1 MKGGLIM
8 NNKEMN
14 DQDKR
19 ILQSRLKERRLFL
32 NMTYQ
37 DLADKTGIS
46 KSTLQRYETGGIQNL
61 PYDKIFVLSEA
72 LEVRPEYFTDLT
84 KDYTA
89 QPVIQDFMFPQSNRA
104 EYLDHIMEFEK
115 KALEKIT
122 PSLISKGYKVE
133 QKDRGSI
140 GDLVA
145 IKGPE
150 IWYLD
155 FLFIRDVNNYPT
167 GMGMQRQQFLM
178 RLGRLA
184 VYDKPITKYSIVMDH
199 RILAKQM
206 IDRFKP
212 VHLDIEIS
220 IIVLTSDGFDEFYF
234 R

>member
-1 MKGGLIM
+1 MS
-8 NNKEMN
+8 

-61 PYDKIFVLSEA
+61 PYDKIFILSEA

-89 QPVIQDFMFPQSNRA
+89 QPATQDVMFPQSNRT
-104 EYLDHIMEFEK
+104 EYLDHIKEFER

-145 IKGPE
+145 TKGSE
-150 IWYLD
+150 IWHLD
-155 FLFIRDVNNYPT
+155 FLFIRDVNSYPT
-167 GMGMQRQQFLM
+167 GMGMQQQQLLM
-178 RLGRLA
+178 RFGRLA

-199 RILAKQM
+199 RMLAEQL
-206 IDRFKP
+206 INRFKP
-212 VHLDIEIS
+212 VHLNIEIS
-220 IIVLTSDGFDEFYF
+220 IIILANDGFNELNFK
-234 R
+234 

>member
-1 MKGGLIM
+1 MS
-8 NNKEMN
+8 

-61 PYDKIFVLSEA
+61 PYDKIFILSEA

-89 QPVIQDFMFPQSNRA
+89 QPATQDVMFPQSNRT
-104 EYLDHIMEFEK
+104 EYLDHIKEFER

-145 IKGPE
+145 TKGSE
-150 IWYLD
+150 IWHLD
-155 FLFIRDVNNYPT
+155 FLFIRDVNSYPT
-167 GMGMQRQQFLM
+167 GMGMQRQQLLI

-184 VYDKPITKYSIVMDH
+184 VYDKPITKYSIVIDH
-199 RILAKQM
+199 RILAEQM
-206 IDRFKP
+206 INRFKP

-220 IIVLTSDGFDEFYF
+220 IIVLKNDGFDEINF

>member
-61 PYDKIFVLSEA
+61 PYDKIFAISEA

-89 QPVIQDFMFPQSNRA
+89 QPVTQDVMFPQSNRA
-104 EYLDHIMEFEK
+104 EYMDHIMEFEK

-145 IKGPE
+145 TKGPE
-150 IWYLD
+150 IWHLD

-167 GMGMQRQQFLM
+167 GMGMQRQQLLM

-184 VYDKPITKYSIVMDH
+184 VYDKPITKYSIVMD
-199 RILAKQM
+199 RRVIAEQM

-220 IIVLTSDGFDEFYF
+220 IIVLTNDGFDEFNF

>member
-1 MKGGLIM
+1 MS
-8 NNKEMN
+8 NKKMN

-37 DLADKTGIS
+37 DLANKTGLS

-61 PYDKIFVLSEA
+61 PYDKIFTLSEA
-72 LEVRPEYFTDLT
+72 LDVKPEYFTDLT

-89 QPVIQDFMFPQSNRA
+89 QPISPDDMFPQSNRT
-104 EYLDHIMEFEK
+104 EYLDHIKEFEK
-115 KALEKIT
+115 KALERIS

-145 IKGPE
+145 TKGSE
-150 IWYLD
+150 VWHLD
-155 FLFIRDVNNYPT
+155 FLFIRDVRKHPPGT
-167 GMGMQRQQFLM
+167 GMQQQQFLM

-184 VYDKPITKYSIVMDH
+184 VYDKPITKYSIVMD
-199 RILAKQM
+199 RRVLAEQM
-206 IDRFKP
+206 MNRFKP
-212 VHLDIEIS
+212 VHLDIKIS
-220 IIVLTSDGFDEFYF
+220 IIVFTNDGFDELFF
-234 R
+234 

>member
-1 MKGGLIM
+1 M
-8 NNKEMN
+8 NNKEMSE
-14 DQDKR
+14 QDKK
-19 ILQSRLKERRLFL
+19 ILQNRLKERRLFL

-37 DLADKTGIS
+37 DLANKTGIS

-61 PYDKIFVLSEA
+61 PYDKIFALSEA

-89 QPVIQDFMFPQSNRA
+89 QSVFQNTISAQNNRA
-104 EYLDHIMEFEK
+104 EYLEHIKEFER

-122 PSLISKGYKVE
+122 PSLIINGYKVKQE
-133 QKDRGSI
+133 DRGSV

-145 IKGPE
+145 TKGAE
-150 IWYLD
+150 IWHLD

-167 GMGMQRQQFLM
+167 GIGMQRHQLLM

-184 VYDKPITKYSIVMDH
+184 VYDKPITKYSIVINH
-199 RILAKQM
+199 RAIAEQLV
-206 IDRFKP
+206 DRFKP

-220 IIVLTSDGFDEFYF
+220 IVLLTSDGFEELYF
-234 R
+234 SK

>member
-1 MKGGLIM
+1 MS
-8 NNKEMN
+8 

-89 QPVIQDFMFPQSNRA
+89 QPATQDVMFPQSNRT
-104 EYLDHIMEFEK
+104 EYLDHIKEFER

-145 IKGPE
+145 TKGSE
-150 IWYLD
+150 IWHLD
-155 FLFIRDVNNYPT
+155 FLFIRDVNSYPT
-167 GMGMQRQQFLM
+167 GTGMQRQQLLI

-199 RILAKQM
+199 RILAEQM
-206 IDRFKP
+206 INRFKP

-220 IIVLTSDGFDEFYF
+220 IIVLKNDGFDEINF

>member
-1 MKGGLIM
+1 M
-8 NNKEMN
+8 NNKEMS
-14 DQDKR
+14 DQDKK
-19 ILQSRLKERRLFL
+19 ILQNRLKERRLFL

-61 PYDKIFVLSEA
+61 PYDKIFILSEA

-89 QPVIQDFMFPQSNRA
+89 QPATQDVMFPQSNRT
-104 EYLDHIMEFEK
+104 EYLDHIKEFER

-145 IKGPE
+145 TKGSE
-150 IWYLD
+150 IWHLD
-155 FLFIRDVNNYPT
+155 FLFIRDVNSYPT
-167 GMGMQRQQFLM
+167 GMGMQRQQLLI

-199 RILAKQM
+199 RILAEQM
-206 IDRFKP
+206 INRFKP

-220 IIVLTSDGFDEFYF
+220 IIVLKNDGFDEINF

>member
-1 MKGGLIM
+1 M
-8 NNKEMN
+8 NNKEMS
-14 DQDKR
+14 DQDKK

-61 PYDKIFVLSEA
+61 PYDKIFILSEA

-89 QPVIQDFMFPQSNRA
+89 QPATQDVMFPQSNRT
-104 EYLDHIMEFEK
+104 EYLDHIKEFER

-145 IKGPE
+145 TKGSE
-150 IWYLD
+150 IWHLD
-155 FLFIRDVNNYPT
+155 FLFIRDVNSYPT
-167 GMGMQRQQFLM
+167 GTGMQRQQLLI

-184 VYDKPITKYSIVMDH
+184 VYDKPITKYSLVIDH
-199 RILAKQM
+199 RILAEQM
-206 IDRFKP
+206 INRFKP

-220 IIVLTSDGFDEFYF
+220 IIVLKNDGFDEINF

>member
-1 MKGGLIM
+1 M
-8 NNKEMN
+8 NNKEMS

-61 PYDKIFVLSEA
+61 PYDKIFILSEA

-89 QPVIQDFMFPQSNRA
+89 QPATQDVMFPQSNRT
-104 EYLDHIMEFEK
+104 EYLDHIKEFER

-145 IKGPE
+145 TKGSE
-150 IWYLD
+150 IWHLD
-155 FLFIRDVNNYPT
+155 FLFIRDVNSYPT
-167 GMGMQRQQFLM
+167 GMGMQRQQLLI

-184 VYDKPITKYSIVMDH
+184 VYDKPITKYSIVIDH
-199 RILAKQM
+199 RILAEQM
-206 IDRFKP
+206 INRFKP

-220 IIVLTSDGFDEFYF
+220 IIVLKNDGFDEINF

>member
-1 MKGGLIM
+1 MS
-8 NNKEMN
+8 NKEMN
-14 DQDKR
+14 NQDKK
-19 ILQSRLKERRLFL
+19 ILQNRLKERRLFL

-61 PYDKIFVLSEA
+61 PYDKIFILSEA

-89 QPVIQDFMFPQSNRA
+89 QPVSQDVIFPHNDRT
-104 EYLDHIMEFEK
+104 EYLHQIKGFEI
-115 KALEKIT
+115 KALKKIT

-145 IKGPE
+145 TKGTE
-150 IWYLD
+150 IWHLD
-155 FLFIRDVNNYPT
+155 FLFIRDVNNFPA
-167 GMGMQRQQFLM
+167 GMGMLRQQLLM
-178 RLGRLA
+178 RFGRLV

-199 RILAKQM
+199 HIWAEQM
-206 IDRFKP
+206 IDSFKP

>member
-1 MKGGLIM
+1 MS
-8 NNKEMN
+8 NKEMSE
-14 DQDKR
+14 QDKR

-61 PYDKIFVLSEA
+61 PYDKIFTLSEA
-72 LEVRPEYFTDLT
+72 LEVEPTYFTDLT
-84 KDYTA
+84 KDYTD
-89 QPVIQDFMFPQSNRA
+89 QTIVQGSMFPQSNRS
-104 EYLDHIMEFEK
+104 EYLDHIKDFEK

-140 GDLVA
+140 GDLIA
-145 IKGPE
+145 TKGSE
-150 IWYLD
+150 IWHLD
-155 FLFIRDVNNYPT
+155 FLFIKDVNSHPP
-167 GMGMQRQQFLM
+167 GMGMQRQQMLL

-199 RILAKQM
+199 RMMAEQM
-206 IDRFKP
+206 IKRFKP
-212 VHLDIEIS
+212 IHLDIEIS
-220 IIVLTSDGFDEFYF
+220 IITLTSDSFNEFHF
-234 R
+234 L

>member
-1 MKGGLIM
+1 MS
-8 NNKEMN
+8 NKEMS

-61 PYDKIFVLSEA
+61 PYDKIFTLSEA

-89 QPVIQDFMFPQSNRA
+89 QPVAQDSMFPQSNRT
-104 EYLDHIMEFEK
+104 EYLDHIKEFEK
-115 KALEKIT
+115 KALEKIS
-122 PSLISKGYKVE
+122 PSLILKGYKVE

-145 IKGPE
+145 IKGSE
-150 IWYLD
+150 IWHLD
-155 FLFIRDVNNYPT
+155 FLFLRDVNSYPT
-167 GMGMQRQQFLM
+167 GMGMQRQQLLI

-199 RILAKQM
+199 RIMAEQM
-206 IDRFKP
+206 IERFKP

-220 IIVLTSDGFDEFYF
+220 IVILTNDGFDEFNF

>member
-1 MKGGLIM
+1 M
-8 NNKEMN
+8 NSKEMSA
-14 DQDKR
+14 QDKK

-61 PYDKIFVLSEA
+61 PYDKIFTLSEA

-89 QPVIQDFMFPQSNRA
+89 QPISQDVMFPQSNRA
-104 EYLDHIMEFEK
+104 EYLDHIEEFER
-115 KALEKIT
+115 KALKKIT
-122 PSLISKGYKVE
+122 PSLIARGYKVE

-145 IKGPE
+145 TKGAE
-150 IWYLD
+150 IWHLD
-155 FLFIRDVNNYPT
+155 FLYIRDVSNYPT
-167 GMGMQRQQFLM
+167 GMGMQRQQLLM

-184 VYDKPITKYSIVMDH
+184 VYDKPITKYSIVMDR
-199 RILAKQM
+199 RILAEQM

-220 IIVLTSDGFDEFYF
+220 IIVLTNDGFDEFNF
-234 R
+234 M

>member
-1 MKGGLIM
+1 MNTAEM
-8 NNKEMN
+8 NN
-14 DQDKR
+14 QDKK

-61 PYDKIFVLSEA
+61 PYDKIFILSEA

-89 QPVIQDFMFPQSNRA
+89 QPATQDVMFPQSNRT
-104 EYLDHIMEFEK
+104 EYLDHIKEFER

-145 IKGPE
+145 TKGSE
-150 IWYLD
+150 IWHLD
-155 FLFIRDVNNYPT
+155 FLFIRDVNSYPT
-167 GMGMQRQQFLM
+167 GMGMQRQQLLI

-199 RILAKQM
+199 CILAEQM
-206 IDRFKP
+206 TNRFKP

-220 IIVLTSDGFDEFYF
+220 IIVLKNDGFDEINF

>member
-1 MKGGLIM
+1 MT
-8 NNKEMN
+8 N
-14 DQDKR
+14 QDKK
-19 ILQSRLKERRLFL
+19 ILQNRLKERRLFL

-61 PYDKIFVLSEA
+61 PYDKIFTLSEA

-89 QPVIQDFMFPQSNRA
+89 RSVSQNALSSQNDRS
-104 EYLDHIMEFEK
+104 EYLELIKEFEK
-115 KALEKIT
+115 KAIEKIT

-133 QKDRGSI
+133 QKDRGSL

-145 IKGPE
+145 IKGTE
-150 IWYLD
+150 TWHLD
-155 FLFIRDVNNYPT
+155 FLFIRDVNKYPP
-167 GMGMQRQQFLM
+167 GMGMQRHQLLM
-178 RLGRLA
+178 RFGRLA

-199 RILAKQM
+199 YILAEQL
-206 IDRFKP
+206 IDKFKP

-220 IIVLTSDGFDEFYF
+220 FIILTNDGFNELNFSK
-234 R
+234 

>member
-1 MKGGLIM
+1 M
-8 NNKEMN
+8 NNKEMS

-89 QPVIQDFMFPQSNRA
+89 QPATQDVMFPQSNRT
-104 EYLDHIMEFEK
+104 EYLDHIKEFER

-145 IKGPE
+145 TKGSE
-150 IWYLD
+150 IWHLD
-155 FLFIRDVNNYPT
+155 FLFIRDVNSYPT
-167 GMGMQRQQFLM
+167 GTGMQRQQLLI

-199 RILAKQM
+199 RILAEQM
-206 IDRFKP
+206 INRFKP

-220 IIVLTSDGFDEFYF
+220 IIVLKNDGFDEINF

>member
-1 MKGGLIM
+1 M
-8 NNKEMN
+8 NNKEMSE
-14 DQDKR
+14 QDKK

-61 PYDKIFVLSEA
+61 PYDKIFALSEA
-72 LEVRPEYFTDLT
+72 LDVRPEYFTDLT

-89 QPVIQDFMFPQSNRA
+89 QPVFENTLFPQSNRA
-104 EYLDHIMEFEK
+104 EYLDHIKEFERK
-115 KALEKIT
+115 VLEKIT
-122 PSLISKGYKVE
+122 PSLILKGYKVE

-145 IKGPE
+145 TKGSE
-150 IWYLD
+150 IWHLD

-184 VYDKPITKYSIVMDH
+184 VYDKPITKYSIVMDR
-199 RILAKQM
+199 RILAEQM

-220 IIVLTSDGFDEFYF
+220 IIVLTNDGFNEFKF
-234 R
+234 I